1 MSVDPGKLR
10 IVTYPARV
18 LRTRSQPVAAI
29 SDEVRSVASRMIE
42 LMHEAP
48 GVGLAA
54 PQVGLSW
61 RMFVAVG
68 PGETRE
74 ERQDFVFINPVLSNP
89 SRETEDFEEG
99 CLSLPQIHATIRRP
113 KAITVTAQDLM
124 GNTFTLTSEELQAR
138 IWQHETDH
146 LDGLLILDR
155 MSPMDK
161 LANQR
166 VVRELEARSKQ

>member
-1 MSVDPGKLR
+1 MPVDPRKLR

-18 LRTRSQPVAAI
+18 LRTRAKPVLTI
-29 SDEVRSVASRMIE
+29 DDEVRDVARRMIE

-54 PQVGLSW
+54 PQVGLDW

-68 PGETRE
+68 PGEAQDD
-74 ERQDFVFINPVLSNP
+74 RQDFVFINPALSNP
-89 SRETEDFEEG
+89 SRDAEDYEEG
-99 CLSLPQIHATIRRP
+99 CLSLPQVHATIRRP
-113 KAITVTAQDLM
+113 RSITITAQDLA
-124 GNTFTLTSEELQAR
+124 GQAFTLTSDILQAR

-146 LDGLLILDR
+146 LDGILILDR
-155 MSPMDK
+155 MTPMDK

-166 VVRELEARSKQ
+166 AVRDLEAGAK